1 MLSVVMSGLNAAQKQ
16 LEVTSNNVANAGTV
30 GFEGS
35 TASFADVFANDPSA
49 NPKTAVGSGV
59 VTAAVQRSTA
69 QGSMTTTGNVTDL
82 AITGS
87 GFFVLSPAG
96 SSSQTYTRA
105 GNFSLSLDTAADT
118 EGNICALTDTSGN
131 QVQCIQPLP
140 NSSGISNPI
149 LNPATTQDGSLS
161 PIESGAKL
169 GPVLI
174 PTSYPLKS
182 NNSVSGN
189 PFIDNFLVDNAPQV
203 KDTSGNQVADTSGA
217 LQGISIDSSGMITA
231 TYADA
236 NNTKITIGQ
245 VALAQFANPSA
256 LKPIGN
262 TDFAASASS
271 GTPNVVG
278 AGAPRAGN
286 IMSGTLEQ
294 SNVDITAQLMQMIQA
309 QQLYNGNAR
318 MLQTAV
324 EVGSRITDKI

>member
-30 GFEGS
+30 GFES
-35 TASFADVFANDPSA
+35 SQASFADVFANDPSA

-69 QGSMTTTGNVTDL
+69 QGSMTTTGNVTNL

-87 GFFVLSPAG
+87 GFFVVSPPG
-96 SSSQTYTRA
+96 STSQTYTRA

-118 EGNICALTDTSGN
+118 NGNICALTDTSGN
-131 QVQCIQPLP
+131 QVQCVIPTA
-140 NSSGISNPI
+140 SAGKNPV
-149 LNPATTQDGSLS
+149 LDPSTNADGSLTTTT
-161 PIESGAKL
+161 PPTL
-169 GPVLI
+169 GPILI
-174 PTSYPLKS
+174 PTSYPLS
-182 NNSVSGN
+182 AVAPAGT
-189 PFIDNFLVDNAPQV
+189 FADNFLTANAPTTIAGGP
-203 KDTSGNQVADTSGA
+203 DTAGA
-217 LQGISIDSSGMITA
+217 LQGISIDASGMITA

-236 NNTKITIGQ
+236 NNTKVTIGQ
-245 VALAQFANPSA
+245 VALAQFANPAA

-271 GTPNVVG
+271 GTPNIVA

>member
-59 VTAAVQRSTA
+59 VTAAVERSTA
-69 QGSMTTTGNVTDL
+69 QGSMTTTGDVTNL
-82 AITGS
+82 AISGS

-105 GNFSLSLDTAADT
+105 GNFSLAVDPSDASGAT
-118 EGNICALTDTSGN
+118 CALTDTSGN
-131 QVQCIQPLP
+131 QVQCYQADNILTPTTNADGSIKSTVLSAIQIPTYFPPQALVGQTFTP
-140 NSSGISNPI
+140 TSSGVSLIAQFNGNI
-149 LNPATTQDGSLS
+149 PA
-161 PIESGAKL
+161 
-169 GPVLI
+169 
-174 PTSYPLKS
+174 
-182 NNSVSGN
+182 
-189 PFIDNFLVDNAPQV
+189 
-203 KDTSGNQVADTSGA
+203 ADTTTTGVSTTVSSAGA
-217 LQGISIDSSGMITA
+217 LAGISIDSSGVVTA
-231 TYADA
+231 TYSDTA
-236 NNTKITIGQ
+236 NTKITIGQ

>member
-69 QGSMTTTGNVTDL
+69 QGSMTTTGNVTNL

-118 EGNICALTDTSGN
+118 NGNICALTDTSGN

-140 NSSGISNPI
+140 NSTGSSNPI
-149 LNPATTQDGSLS
+149 LNPTTNTDGSLAS
-161 PIESGAKL
+161 IESGALL

-174 PTSYPLKS
+174 PTSYPLSAVSKTGTFADYFLAS
-182 NNSVSGN
+182 NAQTTAAKGT
-189 PFIDNFLVDNAPQV
+189 
-203 KDTSGNQVADTSGA
+203 DTAGA
-217 LQGISIDSSGMITA
+217 LQGISIDSSGIITA

>member
-69 QGSMTTTGNVTDL
+69 QGSMTTTGNVTNL

-105 GNFSLSLDTAADT
+105 GNFSLAIDPSDASGAT
-118 EGNICALTDTSGN
+118 CALTDTSGN
-131 QVQCIQPLP
+131 QVQCYQADNILTPTTNADGSIKSTVLSAIQIPTYFPPQALVGHTFTP
-140 NSSGISNPI
+140 SSSGAPLIDQFNGNI
-149 LNPATTQDGSLS
+149 PA
-161 PIESGAKL
+161 
-169 GPVLI
+169 
-174 PTSYPLKS
+174 
-182 NNSVSGN
+182 
-189 PFIDNFLVDNAPQV
+189 
-203 KDTSGNQVADTSGA
+203 ADTTTKGGSTTVSSAGA
-217 LQGISIDSSGMITA
+217 LAGISIDSSGVVTA
-231 TYADA
+231 TYSDTA
-236 NNTKITIGQ
+236 NTKITIGQ